1 MSNDIIHVVV
11 DDDSN
16 SEQANNND
24 KKAKTL
30 PVASSVAPIKQQR

>member
-1 MSNDIIHVVV
+1 MSDDIINIVV
-11 DDDSN
+11 DNDSN
-16 SEQANNND
+16 FEKANDND